1 MQRLGPEASQLV
13 GRGAVVVSGRSQP
26 RWTASC
32 GAARSLYQKVS
43 AQTPGGAA
51 AGLPEVWGKLDSGL
65 TKGLDS
71 IGMVSPTEIQ
81 RLALDS
87 HSTTTGSGEVLL
99 LAETGSGKTLSYLV
113 PAVQRIKEAE
123 ERMGCRA
130 RPRRPRAIIIVPTRE
145 LGEQVLLVAKSLSH
159 EARFSVAGV
168 FGGARLS
175 LQGATL
181 SRGCDMVVA
190 TPMRLV
196 QLAEKGMLRWGDVRA
211 LVVDEADTIFE
222 QGFGNELTQVRA
234 HPTPLHDCANSPLE
248 ECRFTL
254 PDPPQN

>member
-1 MQRLGPEASQLV
+1 
-13 GRGAVVVSGRSQP
+13 
-26 RWTASC
+26 
-32 GAARSLYQKVS
+32 
-43 AQTPGGAA
+43 
-51 AGLPEVWGKLDSGL
+51 
-65 TKGLDS
+65 
-71 IGMVSPTEIQ
+71 MVAPTEIQ
-81 RLALDS
+81 RLALES
-87 HSTTTGSGEVLL
+87 HNKTSGGSGEVLL

-159 EARFSVAGV
+159 AARFSVAGV
-168 FGGARLS
+168 FGGARIS
-175 LQGATL
+175 NQAASL

-196 QLAEKGMLRWGDVRA
+196 ALAQEGLLRYGDVRA
-211 LVVDEADTIFE
+211 LVVDEADTIFQ

-234 HPTPLHDCANSPLE
+234 RVRALSLSPWCSCAACRWHPAA
-248 ECRFTL
+248 
-254 PDPPQN
+254 QG